1 VATRRGAWR
10 LTVRAGSQVERA
22 RVDSL
27 EEALFAA
34 RKHVVE
40 LEPSARREPARA
52 FLREV
57 APDEQVAARIELRGP
72 RRRRGG
78 VDLRGDGSLAAWTG
92 LVRKSVVEPERG
104 EDALGALGRALG
116 G

>member
-1 VATRRGAWR
+1 VSWR
-10 LTVRAGSQVERA
+10 LTVRAGSEVEHEA
-22 RVDSL
+22 LETL

-34 RKHVVE
+34 RKRLLA

-52 FLREV
+52 LFREV
-57 APDEQVAARIELRGP
+57 APGEQVTARLELRGP

-78 VDLRGDGSLAAWTG
+78 IDLRGDGSVAAWTG
-92 LVRKSVVEPERG
+92 LVSKREVSAERG

-116 G
+116 DG